1 LNFNKKES
9 LIKTNKIKYW
19 QLLFFGGF
27 FCLTLGVWGQNQA
40 QPNNKK
46 AKSEQQ
52 KKQQKKKADSKKS
65 GRTSSPIREEIQ
77 RYFGYETLLFRYL
90 NLPYDATFN
99 TNVAGPHIEGGFL
112 LLLFFPILIF
122 LGFRRKPLWGIV
134 VVLGC
139 FGLLLISI
147 PHSFI
152 YNNNLQSVPA
162 NATALNAYL
171 NTTSFDDAPISI
183 SLAYF
188 YKTILPIYE
197 PINNLVNGFSGN
209 ADYVTYP
216 LLMVLFVLG
225 FLFIQYRLQYKSL
238 SEKAIANV
246 VFFYSYLW
254 FLMAAGII
262 WYGYLI
268 LPMSILFIVG
278 TLTYLSKQDGL
289 YNLALKIFLVVGLI
303 WLTMGHVVR
312 TSNVNKIA
320 NDASSKSMVGK
331 RLFDEPMVLYQTGD
345 LNTKEVFE
353 KYLPNVTTAISTINS
368 DESKLVYRAG
378 TSLPFFITKNDDRV
392 FSDNL
397 LSFFITMV
405 KKYQINS
412 TIADVLKANNY
423 EYIIVNL
430 NLASIDRTPEKTL
443 QRKFVTFMTFL
454 ENTDNIELLATDRL
468 LKVQGPNNTLQYQYG
483 IEGEIQVSGTYAV
496 YRIN

>member
-1 LNFNKKES
+1 MKN
-9 LIKTNKIKYW
+9 LIKNNLIKSNKITFW
-19 QLLFFGGF
+19 QLLFLGGF
-27 FCLTLGVWGQNQA
+27 FFLALGLWGQNQA
-40 QPNNKK
+40 QPNKQK
-46 AKSEQQ
+46 AANQQAQQ
-52 KKQQKKKADSKKS
+52 KANADKS

-99 TNVAGPHIEGGFL
+99 TNVPGPHIEGGFI

-152 YNNNLQSVPA
+152 YDNNLNGVPA
-162 NATALNAYL
+162 TAEALSNYL
-171 NTTSFDDAPISI
+171 SKTSFSDAPVGV

-188 YKTILPIYE
+188 YKMVIPIFE
-197 PINNLVNGFSGN
+197 PINSLVSSFSGSS
-209 ADYVTYP
+209 DYVTYP

-225 FLFIQYRLQYKSL
+225 FLFIQYRLKFKSL

-278 TLTYLSKQDGL
+278 TLTYLSKTDQL
-289 YNLALKIFLVVGLI
+289 YNLALKIFLVVGMI

-312 TSNVNKIA
+312 TSNVNKISK
-320 NDASSKSMVGK
+320 NASSQSMVGK

-345 LNTKEVFE
+345 LNTDQVFE
-353 KYLPNVTTAISTINS
+353 KYMPNITTALNTINA

-378 TSLPFFITKNDDRV
+378 TSLPFFISKNDDRV

-397 LSFFITMV
+397 LGFFMTMV
-405 KKYQINS
+405 KKYERNT

-430 NLASIDRTPEKTL
+430 NLATIDRTPEKTL

-454 ENTDNIELLATDRL
+454 ENTDQIELMATDRL
-468 LKVQGPNNTLQYQYG
+468 LKTQGPNNTLQYQYG
-483 IEGEIQVSGTYAV
+483 IEGEIQIPGTYAI
-496 YRIN
+496 YRVN